1 MIEEAKEENV
11 RVIFVAPQFSKNSAK
26 SIAKATNAAVIEID
40 QLPENWL
47 SEMKKTVEIFAEN
60 L

>member
-1 MIEEAKEENV
+1 M
-11 RVIFVAPQFSKNSAK
+11 IFVAPQFSKNSAK